1 VENIAF
7 GVGLPILVLG
17 RRWFVHRT
25 TTTAWLSAAW
35 LLASWMPHAALHQH
49 IGMQP
54 AALLP
59 VEWVFHGGA
68 ILAIASLLAALAGTA
83 TKRSAGA
90 TPSSARSQADHER
103 PDRLTRRRPSAESA
117 SDTPAAADGGDPDG
131 RRTGAASHSIA
142 HLPPNPRA
150 LLCGHKEE
158 LC

>member
-7 GVGLPILVLG
+7 GVGLAILVLG

-25 TTTAWLSAAW
+25 AKNTATTTAWLSAAW
-35 LLASWMPHAALHQH
+35 LFASWMPHALHQH

-68 ILAIASLLAALAGTA
+68 ILAIASLLAALAGTV
-83 TKRSAGA
+83 TKRPAGA
-90 TPSSARSQADHER
+90 TPSPARSQADHER

-117 SDTPAAADGGDPDG
+117 SDTPAAADGP
-131 RRTGAASHSIA
+131 RRPSHRHSKSLDRPPAA
-142 HLPPNPRA
+142 
-150 LLCGHKEE
+150 
-158 LC
+158 